1 MKSFGQLTIPRY
13 HTEVS
18 FAITVL
24 AVWLLLLLFFSFIH
38 FNIPTKVAVKVL
50 IAKKKHFLEDNPE
63 FQARGK
69 LYREAYSMSRLNRV
83 QHPNFPVLLC
93 HDTKGLP
100 YHLITKLE
108 IWSDLLQLLRKS
120 REKNPN
126 LSPPQ
131 LLSMLIDISEA
142 LRHLENLGLVH
153 RAIMAENV
161 LVGEKFTCKL
171 SGLHSLQQLPVNDS
185 SSEGN
190 NNMHYILLRSKES
203 YTAVVKKNI

>member
-1 MKSFGQLTIPRY
+1 
-13 HTEVS
+13 
-18 FAITVL
+18 
-24 AVWLLLLLFFSFIH
+24 
-38 FNIPTKVAVKVL
+38 VKVL
-50 IAKKKHFLEDNPE
+50 IAKKKHLLEDNPE

-69 LYREAYSMSRLNRV
+69 LYREAYSMSRLNRIH
-83 QHPNFPVLLC
+83 HPNFPVLLC
-93 HDTKGLP
+93 HDTKSLP

-108 IWSDLLQLLRKS
+108 IWGDLLQLLRKS

-126 LSPPQ
+126 LSPTQ
-131 LLSMLIDISEA
+131 LLNMLIDISEA
-142 LRHLENLGLVH
+142 LLHLENLGLVH

-190 NNMHYILLRSKES
+190 NNMHYISLCSKES
-203 YTAVVKKNI
+203 YTAVVKKLCSKFVFVTII